1 MYLALQLIIDKK
13 TTAIRPLLRGLSEGW
28 PFELVL
34 LFIYNTTPSGNSKI
48 SAEKEPDVR
57 WPLVKVPI
65 RTSSNP
71 QNREPDNLGESA
83 LRGRGSL
90 LSR

>member
-1 MYLALQLIIDKK
+1 MRRL
-13 TTAIRPLLRGLSEGW
+13 AIRVSIVVYLQHSLEAR
-28 PFELVL
+28 
-34 LFIYNTTPSGNSKI
+34 KI
-48 SAEKEPDVR
+48 SEDKEPDVR
-57 WPLVKVPI
+57 WQLVKVPI